1 MISCQCILYRVYL
14 NQESYS
20 YNFNWSSQLYRS
32 LKFGV
37 SWLLCHCSMAHG
49 PGAGIGG
56 SVVGPRA
63 ENLFPPAKVFARL
76 RFSNPAICG
85 SDGRSL
91 LIE

>member
-1 MISCQCILYRVYL
+1 MYIVQSVE

-56 SVVGPRA
+56 SVVGPGAARR
-63 ENLFPPAKVFARL
+63 EFIPARESIRKVK
-76 RFSNPAICG
+76 I
-85 SDGRSL
+85 
-91 LIE
+91 